1 MGYVLLEK
9 NYFRKRNCNLKKK
22 EEEKGVTEKEEE
34 KKHEWREGRKYIW
47 SRELKEI
54 RQV

>member
-1 MGYVLLEK
+1 MYFWRKFILE
-9 NYFRKRNCNLKKK
+9 REIAIKKK